1 MGLRCSKSEA
11 HNRFP
16 SVAAEGG
23 CFAVRCVSSLNG
35 PARGKAKG
43 KSGLADQRGPRIIRA
58 GARRQG
64 EGGLRPR
71 YAHWAKRSLR
81 SYCCQQA
88 RTALGSSGYGLE
100 GVFIMAWLPALVSPD
115 GTIRPTMIRLR

>member
-1 MGLRCSKSEA
+1 MSALGGATLFKSNV
-11 HNRFP
+11 HTDFP

-43 KSGLADQRGPRIIRA
+43 KTGLADQRGPRIIRA

-71 YAHWAKRSLR
+71 CAHWAKRSLR
-81 SYCCQQA
+81 SYCC
-88 RTALGSSGYGLE
+88 
-100 GVFIMAWLPALVSPD
+100 
-115 GTIRPTMIRLR
+115 